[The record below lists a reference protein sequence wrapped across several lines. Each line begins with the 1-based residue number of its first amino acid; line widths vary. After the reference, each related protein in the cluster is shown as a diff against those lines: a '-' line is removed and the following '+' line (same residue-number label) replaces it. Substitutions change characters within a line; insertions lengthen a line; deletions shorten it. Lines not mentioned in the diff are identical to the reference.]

1 MSQINNTAQ
10 IPSHHK
16 RYHHTRDKDHRAHH
30 LLQLTHPLRR
40 EEIRGSTPRPKTRR
54 SIVLPRGGM
63 GRSVRHRQILLRVAR
78 LRGKTPRSILRLL
91 MIKDD
96 RRLFPKYIL
105 LMIRVDMSGKEARTG
120 NVEESQTLITMRHSP
135 GKRSCILHSPPP
147 SFVPPS
153 TIPNEQVPRAT
164 QRPRN
169 LPLCAVRLTD
179 REYRL
184 MAP

>member
-1 MSQINNTAQ
+1 MNTAQ
-10 IPSHHK
+10 RPSHH
-16 RYHHTRDKDHRAHH
+16 RPHPHLRDEDIRAH
-30 LLQLTHPLRR
+30 LLPQLICPLRR
-40 EEIRGSTPRPKTRR
+40 EETRKSTLRHKIRRTTGPPREGIPRNTRR
-54 SIVLPRGGM
+54 
-63 GRSVRHRQILLRVAR
+63 HQILLRAAR
-78 LRGKTPRSILRLL
+78 HRGKTLRSIHRLP

-96 RRLFPKYIL
+96 RRLFPKYIP